1 MIQLLPTEILD
12 KVDPTYH
19 FNDTLIRCLLDVYL
33 DYPDEL
39 HNFPNNYWL
48 AGKKT
53 KVTNNCCPIISCK
66 SEDIIYFFLV
76 KIKS

>member
-19 FNDTLIRCLLDVYL
+19 FNDTLIRCFLDVYL

-48 AGKKT
+48 AEKKW
-53 KVTNNCCPIISCK
+53 K
-66 SEDIIYFFLV
+66 
-76 KIKS
+76 